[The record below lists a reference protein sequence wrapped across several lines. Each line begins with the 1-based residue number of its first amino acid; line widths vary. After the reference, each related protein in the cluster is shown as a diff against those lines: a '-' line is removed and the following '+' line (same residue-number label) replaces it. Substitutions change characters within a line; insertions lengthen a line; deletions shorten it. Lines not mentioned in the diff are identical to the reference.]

1 MMDKLDGKKG
11 DIYNSVTEALYSG
24 KDGIVVVPVAYQ
36 REFLDGPPE
45 GKGAAL
51 LRFTRHRQ
59 SVLKPKRST
68 EDNKDYCTD
77 GSGDYVEETH
87 QHFVLVIGED
97 GKGET
102 ALIPMKSTQLKNH
115 ASLTA

>member
-51 LRFTRHRQ
+51 LRFTRHEAEC
-59 SVLKPKRST
+59 PET
-68 EDNKDYCTD
+68 
-77 GSGDYVEETH
+77 SGQLRTT
-87 QHFVLVIGED
+87 
-97 GKGET
+97 KTT
-102 ALIPMKSTQLKNH
+102 APMAVATMLRKTSALCVGH
-115 ASLTA
+115 RRRR